1 MTADT
6 TPQRAALPLHDIF
19 PQIGQI
25 ADHALRTQ
33 VEAVWQDLWTQ
44 SRWNSFDDLPTSKEI
59 PYPARPHSQCVL
71 DLSLAIADQFEK
83 HHGIRVDRDVL
94 IAAAILQDA
103 SKVVEY
109 DPSGPAG
116 ASGSGAAHTVIGKS
130 FPHAFWCAHVAL
142 NHGVPLPVVHII
154 MTHSPGAAQFPQ
166 SLEGKIL
173 YYADQLDVIAIFGDR
188 WVKHLMVERS
198 RR

>member
-1 MTADT
+1 MAAHITSV
-6 TPQRAALPLHDIF
+6 RAPLPLADIF
-19 PQIGQI
+19 PQIEDI
-25 ADHALRTQ
+25 RDAILRAQ
-33 VEAVWQDLWTQ
+33 VEAVWQELWAA
-44 SRWNSFDDLPTSKEI
+44 SRWPSFDDLPTSKEI

-71 DLSLAIADQFEK
+71 GLSLAIADQFEK
-83 HHGIRVDRDVL
+83 FHGIVVDRDVL

-109 DPSGPAG
+109 DPVDGG
-116 ASGSGAAHTVIGKS
+116 GAAHTEIGRS

-142 NHGVPLPVVHII
+142 RHGVPLPICHII
-154 MTHSPGAAQFPQ
+154 MTHSPGAAQFPR
-166 SLEGKIL
+166 SLEGNIL

-188 WVKHLMVERS
+188 WVKHLMVERA